1 MFRIKSRKPK
11 LLGGALNITEKIKVP
26 FAKNKVEKPLEKK
39 MIGMTTECCDVLL
52 PIITSAHQ
60 RTPF

>member
-1 MFRIKSRKPK
+1 MFRIKSRKPKLLGIKSWKPK

-39 MIGMTTECCDVLL
+39 MIGKKK
-52 PIITSAHQ
+52 
-60 RTPF
+60 